1 MVMMII
7 DDASADDIISMCMY
21 LFPKGKGIVYESE
34 IIHFG
39 HKRQPSFLTTATFFK
54 LYFGSKHFITFQIG
68 EIPFL
73 VKCWKFSFA
82 KVQDFNFEGLPCYH
96 VITTSCYKQMPSF
109 QDLLLNISWT
119 FVCNKF
125 LGNFSQSNVSYGT
138 HCSILNIWERILSNS
153 ILDVVCQFRA
163 WWGGGN

>member
-1 MVMMII
+1 MMTSEMMTMTMMMMLMMMTSDVMKMMMTMTMMMVMMII

-73 VKCWKFSFA
+73 VKC
-82 KVQDFNFEGLPCYH
+82 
-96 VITTSCYKQMPSF
+96 
-109 QDLLLNISWT
+109 
-119 FVCNKF
+119 
-125 LGNFSQSNVSYGT
+125 
-138 HCSILNIWERILSNS
+138 
-153 ILDVVCQFRA
+153 
-163 WWGGGN
+163 